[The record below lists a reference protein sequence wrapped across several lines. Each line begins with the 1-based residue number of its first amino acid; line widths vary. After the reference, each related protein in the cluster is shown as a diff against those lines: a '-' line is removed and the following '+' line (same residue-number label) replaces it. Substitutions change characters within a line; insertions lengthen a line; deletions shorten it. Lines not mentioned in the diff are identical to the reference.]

1 MRHVQKM
8 EKEFVQRSC
17 WYWAY
22 GMKRLYGL
30 EESGEK
36 VSGRKRPRSGDGT
49 GYEEKRLWNIQNG
62 II

>member
-1 MRHVQKM
+1 
-8 EKEFVQRSC
+8 
-17 WYWAY
+17 
-22 GMKRLYGL
+22 MKRLYGL